1 MSSGVVQPEVMLK
14 VVQKDGTIEVSVD
27 DSREMSQLRPIIHSK
42 KHIFQISQA
51 TVAQAA
57 VVNTVI
63 LAAQEAVSTTPEAVE
78 VGATVKACYLE
89 FWVSQDSAS
98 VVGSYTI
105 ALYKD
110 PGGNAA
116 TTAGNM
122 AALHD
127 YDNKKNILFTAQ
139 GLLTPN
145 DGGQVPVLRGW
156 YKIPKGKQRFG
167 LADRIILAIRNNN
180 ATAIDINF
188 CGLAIFKE
196 YS

>member
-1 MSSGVVQPEVMLK
+1 M
-14 VVQKDGTIEVSVD
+14 
-27 DSREMSQLRPIIHSK
+27 
-42 KHIFQISQA
+42 SQA

-57 VVNTVI
+57 IDNQI
-63 LAAQEAVSTTPEAVE
+63 LITSIEGAPSTPDHVKE
-78 VGATVKACYLE
+78 GAIVKACYVE
-89 FWVSQDSAS
+89 YWVSQDSAS

-110 PGGNAA
+110 PTGSIPASSA
-116 TTAGNM
+116 QM

-127 YDNKKNILFTAQ
+127 YPNKKNILFTGQ

-167 LADRIILAIRNNN
+167 LGDRLIVTLRNNN
-180 ATAIDINF
+180 ATAIDINL
-188 CGLAIFKE
+188 CGVAVYKE
-196 YS
+196 YT

>member
-1 MSSGVVQPEVMLK
+1 M
-14 VVQKDGTIEVSVD
+14 
-27 DSREMSQLRPIIHSK
+27 RAPIKSK
-42 KHIFQISQA
+42 KHIVQISQA

-57 VVNTVI
+57 VVSTNIVV
-63 LAAQEAVSTTPEAVE
+63 AREATSLTPPDVE
-78 VGATVKACYLE
+78 EGAIVKNCYVE

-105 ALYKD
+105 VLFKNISA
-110 PGGNAA
+110 GANITA
-116 TTAGNM
+116 TNM

-127 YDNKKNILFTAQ
+127 YPNKKNILFTAQ

-167 LADRIILAIRNNN
+167 LLDSLTVSIRNNN

-188 CGLAIFKE
+188 CGLAIYKE
-196 YS
+196 YT

>member
-1 MSSGVVQPEVMLK
+1 MKAP
-14 VVQKDGTIEVSVD
+14 
-27 DSREMSQLRPIIHSK
+27 IHSK

-51 TVAQAA
+51 TVGQGS
-57 VVNTVI
+57 VVNNLIVEAAESQSVNPFTV
-63 LAAQEAVSTTPEAVE
+63 EE
-78 VGATVKACYLE
+78 GAIVKACYVE

-98 VVGSYTI
+98 VVGSYTVI
-105 ALYKD
+105 LLKN
-110 PGGNAA
+110 PSGNSNP
-116 TTAGNM
+116 TTTTM

-167 LADRIILAIRNNN
+167 LGDRLQVSIRNNN

-188 CGLAIFKE
+188 CGLAIYKE
-196 YS
+196 YT

>member
-1 MSSGVVQPEVMLK
+1 MKNP
-14 VVQKDGTIEVSVD
+14 
-27 DSREMSQLRPIIHSK
+27 IHSK
-42 KHIFQISQA
+42 KHIVQISQA

-57 VVNTVI
+57 VVITDIVDSIEGASSQPDQVN
-63 LAAQEAVSTTPEAVE
+63 E
-78 VGATVKACYLE
+78 GATVKNCYVE

-98 VVGSYTI
+98 VVGSYTVV
-105 ALYKD
+105 LYKR
-110 PGGNAA
+110 PGGNVAI
-116 TTAGNM
+116 TASNM

-127 YDNKKNILFTAQ
+127 YTNKKNILFTAQ

-145 DGGQVPVLRGW
+145 DGGQVPVIRGW
-156 YKIPKGKQRFG
+156 YKIPKGKSRFG
-167 LADRIILAIRNNN
+167 LGDKLQVVIRNNN

>member
-1 MSSGVVQPEVMLK
+1 MRAVIK
-14 VVQKDGTIEVSVD
+14 
-27 DSREMSQLRPIIHSK
+27 SK
-42 KHIFQISQA
+42 KHIVQISQS
-51 TVAQAA
+51 TVAQAL
-57 VVNTVI
+57 VVNTV
-63 LAAQEAVSTTPEAVE
+63 LVDSQEATSSTPSVVE
-78 VGATVKACYLE
+78 EGAIVKSCYVE

-105 ALYKD
+105 ILLKD

-116 TTAGNM
+116 PVAANL

-145 DGGQVPVLRGW
+145 DGGQVPVLRAW

-167 LADRIILAIRNNN
+167 LKDRLIITIRNNN

-188 CGLAIFKE
+188 CGLAIYKE
-196 YS
+196 YT

>member
-1 MSSGVVQPEVMLK
+1 M
-14 VVQKDGTIEVSVD
+14 
-27 DSREMSQLRPIIHSK
+27 RPIIKSK

-57 VVNTVI
+57 VVNAI
-63 LAAQEAVSTTPEAVE
+63 LVTAVE
-78 VGATVKACYLE
+78 ATGTSPVHVEEGAIVKACYVE

-110 PGGNAA
+110 PSGTNAA
-116 TTAGNM
+116 TSANM

-127 YDNKKNILFTAQ
+127 YPNKKNLLFTAQ

-167 LADRIILAIRNNN
+167 LADRLIVTIRNNN

-188 CGLAIFKE
+188 CGLAIYKE
-196 YS
+196 YT